1 MNTPIPDDVLKQI
14 QAKLSDNG
22 QTLKIRYIDK
32 DPSKGLLGVR
42 ITNAKKL
49 MEEVWSMQILDRST
63 VSLAIGGFDND
74 HHVSLT
80 GEDGET
86 FLESIAAEI
95 PRELWDLIPTAAAS
109 QQQAGPSVAEV
120 AKLTQFLKDKYPAQF
135 GAYGTATVAPDF
147 YQAIINLLSTV
158 DADYRSRRD
167 YDSIVEMEAA
177 ARKGDI
183 QANRHLAAV
192 SQAADENM
200 RQELRIAA
208 LYLMYAANDA
218 RAAAINARAR
228 MSSLGLAVP
237 PAAAF
242 PETPDMTPDNLRDQ
256 IIDVSLTIERPTFDA
271 QTNRERRLLNWEGK
285 RILSLELPGEKVNGL
300 GDGRPLLTGPADVN
314 RGDMVVVAN
323 GNTPQ
328 YRQMGTVIET
338 HAEHAQI
345 RFHANGPLVPIN
357 YSDLVRM

>member
-109 QQQAGPSVAEV
+109 QQQAQGIGQVSEAIAQMEQ
-120 AKLTQFLKDKYPAQF
+120 LTQTLAT
-135 GAYGTATVAPDF
+135 TAEE
-147 YQAIINLLSTV
+147 N
-158 DADYRSRRD
+158 
-167 YDSIVEMEAA
+167 AA
-177 ARKGDI
+177 ASEEVSSQSEVTLKAASELYGHVHGD
-183 QANRHLAAV
+183 ANVRANARTPVKSAAAPPPARNIIRLGPP
-192 SQAADENM
+192 SAKT
-200 RQELRIAA
+200 RIAV
-208 LYLMYAANDA
+208 D
-218 RAAAINARAR
+218 
-228 MSSLGLAVP
+228 
-237 PAAAF
+237 
-242 PETPDMTPDNLRDQ
+242 
-256 IIDVSLTIERPTFDA
+256 
-271 QTNRERRLLNWEGK
+271 
-285 RILSLELPGEKVNGL
+285 
-300 GDGRPLLTGPADVN
+300 
-314 RGDMVVVAN
+314 
-323 GNTPQ
+323 
-328 YRQMGTVIET
+328 
-338 HAEHAQI
+338 
-345 RFHANGPLVPIN
+345 
-357 YSDLVRM
+357 SDLAHTGTYRRF